1 MPSRKP
7 TPSQSRREET
17 RSRESQTTLP
27 AVARGRAPEDAR
39 RESGRPGGGQGRTDV
54 VGIIP
59 PGQVHIDPD
68 MTEGHP
74 GYEESGLSE
83 SIPIER
89 LESGETREQAAS
101 ARARTSRKRHRRDSR
116 QHSTHPDAGGK

>member
-17 RSRESQTTLP
+17 TSRELQTTLP
-27 AVARGRAPEDAR
+27 AVARGRAQEDAR

-59 PGQVHIDPD
+59 PDQVHIDPD

-83 SIPIER
+83 IIPIER
-89 LESGETREQAAS
+89 LESSETREQIAAS
-101 ARARTSRKRHRRDSR
+101 GRARTSRRRHRRDWR
-116 QHSTHPDAGGK
+116 KHSTHPDA